1 MDEANAPA
9 SRPSSNEEA
18 PRCNPVA
25 RMVGLERAG
34 ELLGRGGQKV
44 IADALGIDPRA
55 LRYKNAGDA
64 AISDGDLRSAAGALE
79 AAAARLIDHAHKLR
93 EEARCAPRG
102 TQQVSL

>member
-1 MDEANAPA
+1 MIAGALA
-9 SRPSSNEEA
+9 SANEEGRRK
-18 PRCNPVA
+18 PNPVA

-64 AISDGDLRSAAGALE
+64 TITDGDLRSAASALE
-79 AAAARLIDHAHKLR
+79 EVAARLIDHAHKLR
-93 EEARCAPRG
+93 EEALPRPAAAMPV
-102 TQQVSL
+102 TF